1 MKYTDVN
8 MKVVENWIEEGW
20 KWGIPISHEEFID
33 AKNNNWKVY
42 LTPTK
47 GMPHN
52 WFPSTIKGLKILGLA
67 SGGGQQMPIF
77 SALGALCTCLDYSKK
92 QLESEKMV
100 ARREN
105 YQIELVKHDMTNGLP
120 FPDNTFDI
128 IFHPVSNCYIEEVE
142 PLFKECYRVLKKG
155 GILVSGLDNGI
166 NFISN
171 DEKTIENHFPFNPL
185 KDPKQLKTL
194 KEDDS
199 GVQFSHTMEEQIGG
213 QLKAGFTLVDIYEDT
228 NGEGYLHE
236 LNIPTFIA
244 TKSIKK

>member
-1 MKYTDVN
+1 MKWN
-8 MKVVENWIEEGW
+8 QKSN
-20 KWGIPISHEEFID
+20 K
-33 AKNNNWKVY
+33 
-42 LTPTK
+42 
-47 GMPHN
+47 
-52 WFPSTIKGLKILGLA
+52 
-67 SGGGQQMPIF
+67 
-77 SALGALCTCLDYSKK
+77 
-92 QLESEKMV
+92 
-100 ARREN
+100 RR
-105 YQIELVKHDMTNGLP
+105 
-120 FPDNTFDI
+120 
-128 IFHPVSNCYIEEVE
+128 S
-142 PLFKECYRVLKKG
+142 
-155 GILVSGLDNGI
+155 
-166 NFISN
+166 ISN

>member
-1 MKYTDVN
+1 MYPGKFYYEDGSFKLIDNDTFKTLERFEDKTFDMIFADPPYFLSNDGITCSGGKMVSVN
-8 MKVVENWIEEGW
+8 KGRWDKTLSISEKHEFNRNWI
-20 KWGIPISHEEFID
+20 
-33 AKNNNWKVY
+33 
-42 LTPTK
+42 
-47 GMPHN
+47 
-52 WFPSTIKGLKILGLA
+52 
-67 SGGGQQMPIF
+67 
-77 SALGALCTCLDYSKK
+77 
-92 QLESEKMV
+92 
-100 ARREN
+100 
-105 YQIELVKHDMTNGLP
+105 
-120 FPDNTFDI
+120 
-128 IFHPVSNCYIEEVE
+128 
-142 PLFKECYRVLKKG
+142 KECYRVLKKG